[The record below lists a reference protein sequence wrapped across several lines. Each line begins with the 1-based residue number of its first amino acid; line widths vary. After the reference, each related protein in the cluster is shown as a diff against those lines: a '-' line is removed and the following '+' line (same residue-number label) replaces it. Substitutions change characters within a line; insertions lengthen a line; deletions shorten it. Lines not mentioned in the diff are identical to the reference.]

1 MIKVVLID
9 DHQIVRDG
17 IRLLIENMADI
28 EVLAELGNARE
39 LIAML
44 KSIEP
49 DLAII
54 DISMPDM
61 SGIELTAYLSEHH
74 PRIKVLILS
83 MYTSEEFIFNSIK
96 AGASGYLPKNTTRQ
110 ELEAAIQEIMGGGEY
125 FGESISNVILK
136 SYVKKAQQEDEP
148 EEKGLKLLSGREL
161 EVLELFSAGKTNKEI
176 AEALFI
182 STRTVESHKS
192 HIMHKLELKT
202 TVDLVKFAI
211 KSGILEI

>member
-1 MIKVVLID
+1 MINVVLVD

-17 IRLLIENMADI
+17 IRLLIDNMTEI

-44 KSIEP
+44 KSIAP

-61 SGIELTAYLSEHH
+61 SGIDLTAYLSEHH
-74 PRIKVLILS
+74 PEIKVLILS

-110 ELEAAIQEIMGGGEY
+110 ELEAAIHEIMAGGEY

-136 SYVKKAQQEDEP
+136 SYVKKAQEEDEP
-148 EEKGLKLLSGREL
+148 EEKGLKLLSTRER

-176 AEALFI
+176 AEKLFI

-202 TVDLVKFAI
+202 TIDLVKFAI

>member
-1 MIKVVLID
+1 MIKVVLVD

-17 IRLLIENMADI
+17 IRLLIDNMADI
-28 EVLAELGNARE
+28 EVVAEMGNARE
-39 LIAML
+39 LITML
-44 KSIEP
+44 KSIDP

-61 SGIELTAYLSEHH
+61 SGIELTGYLNQHH
-74 PRIKVLILS
+74 PRLKVLILS

-110 ELEAAIQEIMGGGEY
+110 ELEAAIKEIMAGGEY

-136 SYVKKAQQEDEP
+136 SYVKKAQEEDEP
-148 EEKGLKLLSGREL
+148 EEKGLKMLSGRER
-161 EVLELFSAGKTNKEI
+161 EVLELFCDGKTNKEI
-176 AEALFI
+176 ADELFI
-182 STRTVESHKS
+182 STRTVESHKG

>member
-1 MIKVVLID
+1 MIKVILVD

-17 IRLLIENMADI
+17 IRLLIEKMTDI
-28 EVLAELGNARE
+28 DVVAELGNAAE
-39 LIAML
+39 LITML
-44 KSIEP
+44 KGIEP

-61 SGIELTAYLSEHH
+61 SGIELTEYLSKHH
-74 PRIKVLILS
+74 PRLKVLILS

-110 ELEAAIQEIMGGGEY
+110 ELESAIREIMAGGEY

-136 SYVKKAQQEDEP
+136 SYVKKAQEEDEP
-148 EEKGLKLLSGREL
+148 EEKGLNLLSGRER
-161 EVLELFSAGKTNKEI
+161 EVLELFCAGKTNKEI
-176 AEALFI
+176 AGELFI

-192 HIMHKLELKT
+192 HIMQKLELKT
-202 TVDLVKFAI
+202 TIDLVKFAI

>member
-1 MIKVVLID
+1 MIKIVLVD

-28 EVLAELGNARE
+28 EVVAELGNASE
-39 LIAML
+39 LITML
-44 KSIEP
+44 KGIEP

-61 SGIELTAYLSEHH
+61 SGIELTDYLSNHH
-74 PRIKVLILS
+74 PRLKVLILS
-83 MYTSEEFIFNSIK
+83 MYTSEAFIFNSIK

-110 ELEAAIQEIMGGGEY
+110 ELESAIRAIMAGGEY

-136 SYVKKAQQEDEP
+136 SYVKKAQEEDEP
-148 EEKGLKLLSGREL
+148 EEKGLKLLSGRER
-161 EVLELFSAGKTNKEI
+161 EVLELFCAGKTNKEI
-176 AEALFI
+176 AGELFI

-192 HIMHKLELKT
+192 HIMQKLELKS

>member
-1 MIKVVLID
+1 MIKVILVD

-17 IRLLIENMADI
+17 IRLLIEKMTDI
-28 EVLAELGNARE
+28 DVVAELGNAAE
-39 LIAML
+39 LITML
-44 KSIEP
+44 KGIEP

-61 SGIELTAYLSEHH
+61 SGIELTEYLSKHH
-74 PRIKVLILS
+74 PRLKVLILS

-110 ELEAAIQEIMGGGEY
+110 ELEAAIQEIMAGGEY

-136 SYVKKAQQEDEP
+136 SYVKKAQEEDEP
-148 EEKGLKLLSGREL
+148 EEKGLKLLSVRER

-176 AEALFI
+176 AEDLFI